1 MNDELAIAN
10 RKAGLLSSR
19 CVDPTIT
26 ALGILSGLCASLAA
40 ERSPGEVLALVQA
53 GKPVCAQIVIKDG
66 KSDSLLA
73 RSAEPIAEAIK
84 RWGGVEL
91 PLATLSE
98 TNQELPAEPA
108 IVLTTLD
115 SLKKISPEL
124 VASHKELAQV
134 ATLDEQGFVCVP
146 HTTKNTKQL
155 LVVSQT
161 ARGVYNGAVYLRD
174 FCIDGDKQN
183 LNIEFQ
189 PIVRSPKMGGRS
201 AYTLTIWAEECKY
214 TAADWETEFKSF
226 ARDGIDRIY
235 FWTSGHFPSKQF
247 PQTYK
252 REYVFEGKLYDTTKE
267 SKIGTVK
274 DLNDI
279 VDSAHKYGLKIYI
292 GGGLGAWCGSLFLTD
307 LELETLKVGPKEP
320 SLCPS
325 NPKSRKALVDY
336 YQEMFAAVPE
346 ADGLFI
352 ESADEIGEC
361 TCPICSRAIDKLGSR
376 QFGQSQLSVC
386 QEIMS
391 GIWRD
396 HPDARLAYTIGY
408 QEHAKDVAYYDQ
420 IQRLSKDPRFE
431 WMEARKSWSFPGP
444 GGELRPTS
452 YFSNRVM
459 RWKLYSGLPYDE
471 MIADANRVGTDGMY
485 GMAID
490 FSPGYL
496 SGSFYKDI
504 PFPTEILPYVLT
516 GFVFREA
523 TWNPALTVEEMRD
536 RTQERFFGN
545 EAPDYLSGDVW
556 KLREIIRSKRGVN
569 QLGEIERHIEEAKT
583 SASPKTLEGLEIMTR
598 AVTDIRTY
606 LPKKKSK

>member
-1 MNDELAIAN
+1 MADQASDTN
-10 RKAGLLSSR
+10 RKTRLLPSKH
-19 CVDPTIT
+19 VDPK
-26 ALGILSGLCASLAA
+26 
-40 ERSPGEVLALVQA
+40 VLALSFLAALGTALAAGATLGETLSLVEA
-53 GKPVCAQIVIKDG
+53 GKPACRQVVVTG
-66 KSDSLLA
+66 GESDSLLK
-73 RSAEPIAEAIK
+73 RSAEPIAETIK

-98 TNQELPAEPA
+98 TNRELPAEPA

-115 SLKKISPEL
+115 ALKKVAPEL

-146 HTTKNTKQL
+146 VTTKDVKQL

-174 FCIDGDKQN
+174 FCIDGDRQN

-189 PIVRSPKMGGRS
+189 PVVRSPKMGGRS

-214 TAADWETEFKSF
+214 TAADWDTEFKSF

-279 VDSAHKYGLKIYI
+279 VDSAHKYGLRIYI

-307 LELETLKVGPKEP
+307 LELETLKVGPKEA

-325 NPKSRKALVDY
+325 NPKARKAIIDY
-336 YQEMFAAVPE
+336 YQEMFAAIPE

-352 ESADEIGEC
+352 ESADEVGEC
-361 TCPICSRAIDKLGSR
+361 NCPLCSRALDKLGSR

-386 QEIMS
+386 QEIMN

-408 QEHAKDVAYYDQ
+408 QEHAKDVAYYNQ
-420 IQRLSKDPRFE
+420 IQLLSKDPRFE
-431 WMEARKSWSFPGP
+431 WMEARKSWTFPGP
-444 GGELRPTS
+444 GGELRPAS

-459 RWKLYSGLPYDE
+459 RWKLYSGLPYEE

-504 PFPTEILPYVLT
+504 PFPTEILPYALT
-516 GFVFREA
+516 GFVFRET
-523 TWNPALTVEEMRD
+523 TWNPALTVEEMHD
-536 RTQERFFGN
+536 RTQERFFGK
-545 EAPDYLSGDVW
+545 EAPEYLSDDLW

-569 QLGEIERHIEEAKT
+569 QLGEIERHIDEAKT
-583 SASPKTLEGLEIMTR
+583 SASPKTLEGLEIMRR
-598 AVTDIRTY
+598 AVNDIRTY
-606 LPKKKSK
+606 LPPKKA

>member
-1 MNDELAIAN
+1 
-10 RKAGLLSSR
+10 
-19 CVDPTIT
+19 
-26 ALGILSGLCASLAA
+26 
-40 ERSPGEVLALVQA
+40 
-53 GKPVCAQIVIKDG
+53 
-66 KSDSLLA
+66 
-73 RSAEPIAEAIK
+73 
-84 RWGGVEL
+84 
-91 PLATLSE
+91 
-98 TNQELPAEPA
+98 
-108 IVLTTLD
+108 
-115 SLKKISPEL
+115 
-124 VASHKELAQV
+124 
-134 ATLDEQGFVCVP
+134 
-146 HTTKNTKQL
+146 
-155 LVVSQT
+155 
-161 ARGVYNGAVYLRD
+161 
-174 FCIDGDKQN
+174 
-183 LNIEFQ
+183 
-189 PIVRSPKMGGRS
+189 
-201 AYTLTIWAEECKY
+201 
-214 TAADWETEFKSF
+214 
-226 ARDGIDRIY
+226 
-235 FWTSGHFPSKQF
+235 
-247 PQTYK
+247 
-252 REYVFEGKLYDTTKE
+252 
-267 SKIGTVK
+267 
-274 DLNDI
+274 
-279 VDSAHKYGLKIYI
+279 
-292 GGGLGAWCGSLFLTD
+292 
-307 LELETLKVGPKEP
+307 
-320 SLCPS
+320 
-325 NPKSRKALVDY
+325 
-336 YQEMFAAVPE
+336 MFDAVPE
-346 ADGLFI
+346 AAGKFI

-361 TCPICSRAIDKLGSR
+361 TCTLCSRSHDKVDSG

-444 GGELRPTS
+444 GGELRPAS

-545 EAPDYLSGDVW
+545 EAPDYLSDDLW
-556 KLREIIRSKRGVN
+556 KLREIIRNKRGVN
-569 QLGEIERHIEEAKT
+569 QLSEIERHIEEAKT

>member
-1 MNDELAIAN
+1 MADQKSETNN
-10 RKAGLLSSR
+10 KTRLLSSGR
-19 CVDPTIT
+19 VDPKVL
-26 ALGILSGLCASLAA
+26 ALSILAMLWATLAPKPA
-40 ERSPGEVLALVQA
+40 PAEVLTLVQA
-53 GKPVCAQIVIKDG
+53 GKPVCAQVVIADG
-66 KSDSLLA
+66 KSDSLLKRA
-73 RSAEPIAEAIK
+73 AEPIAETIK
-84 RWGGVEL
+84 RWSGVEL

-98 TNQELPAEPA
+98 TNRELPAEPA

-115 SLKKISPEL
+115 TLKKVAPEL

-134 ATLDEQGFVCVP
+134 TDLDEQGFVCVP
-146 HTTKNTKQL
+146 RTAKNAKQL

-174 FCIDGDKQN
+174 FCIDGDRQN
-183 LNIEFQ
+183 LYVEFQ
-189 PIVRSPKMGGRS
+189 PVVRSPKMGGRS

-252 REYVFEGKLYDTTKE
+252 REYIFEGKLYDTTKE
-267 SKIGTVK
+267 SKIGTVN

-336 YQEMFAAVPE
+336 YQEMFAAIPE

-352 ESADEIGEC
+352 ESADEVGEC
-361 TCPICSRAIDKLGSR
+361 NCPLCSRALDKLGSR

-444 GGELRPTS
+444 GGELRPAS

-459 RWKLYSGLPYDE
+459 RWKLYSGLPYEE

-504 PFPTEILPYVLT
+504 PFPTEILPYALT

-523 TWNPALTVEEMRD
+523 TWNPALTVEEMHD
-536 RTQERFFGN
+536 RTQERFFGK
-545 EAPDYLSGDVW
+545 EAPRQLAEDLW
-556 KLREIIRSKRGVN
+556 TLREIIRTKKRVG
-569 QLGEIERHIEEAKT
+569 QLGEIEQHIQQVSAN
-583 SASPKTLEGLEIMTR
+583 ASPKTSEGLKLMTR
-598 AVTDIRTY
+598 AVDDIHKY
-606 LPKKKSK
+606 LPPKKRK